1 MRNLNF
7 VFLRKN
13 LNYSLLA
20 VLTIALFFSC
30 KKDEVVVIKQPVI
43 SYQQKIISLA
53 EDMAMT
59 PLRPDSTGGVITN
72 TLYLPLFLKES

>member
-30 KKDEVVVIKQPVI
+30 KKDETVVVKQPVI
-43 SYQQKIISLA
+43 SYSQKIISLA

-59 PLRPDSTGGVITN
+59 PIRPDSTGGAITE
-72 TLYLPLFLKES
+72 YSVSPLFLKE